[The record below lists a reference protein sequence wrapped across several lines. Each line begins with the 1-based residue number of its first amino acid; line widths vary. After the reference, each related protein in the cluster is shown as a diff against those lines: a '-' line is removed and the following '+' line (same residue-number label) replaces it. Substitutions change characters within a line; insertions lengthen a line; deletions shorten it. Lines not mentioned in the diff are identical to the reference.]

1 MTRRTKGRT
10 RFREIVLTHLR
21 HVKGRLFLSAIC
33 TLGIVATELL
43 KPWPL
48 KVILDHIIL
57 DKQLPRLLQSF
68 QQLFEPGKYKLLVVS
83 VSCIIL
89 VAIFAGFFSYFQIFM
104 TSSIGYKFVY
114 ALRRELFSHLQ
125 RLSLSFH
132 NRARSGDLLTKIAG
146 DTNTL
151 KDVFTDSLLKI
162 TAHLLTVMGMFAIMF
177 AVNWQIS
184 LIALATFPFLC
195 YSLFHV
201 YRKTKASVKMQ
212 RKQEGKL
219 ASRMN
224 EVFSAISLVQ
234 AFAREKHEEEQ
245 FDSVT
250 AQTLEQ
256 SIRVA
261 RLEAVAT
268 RSTELITAV
277 GTAGAMFFGAL
288 EVLNGNM
295 IPGELLLFSFY
306 LTNMYKPIRNLAKLS
321 TDFSKAMAS
330 AERISE
336 ILELE
341 PEIADAPDA
350 VEAGKFM
357 GEVAFEGVSFDYGAG
372 KPALSDIS
380 FIISPGQRLAL
391 VGASGAGKS
400 TILSLILRLYD
411 PQTGF
416 VSIDGVNIKQY
427 RLESLRRQ
435 VGIVLQDSVLFGATI
450 RENIAYGKPDATL
463 GEIVSAAQAANAD
476 EFISQLEHGYETYI
490 GERGSTLSGGQRQ
503 RIAIA
508 RALIRETPILV
519 LDEPMTGL
527 DVESELKVREAL
539 DRLMAGRTCLM
550 ITHDLMSVAGAD
562 LVLLLDDGRI
572 LEQGKHGELVKT
584 SSRYRQLYELS
595 IGSHDQVQYAVG
607 LAQILPKG

>member
-1 MTRRTKGRT
+1 MILRTKRRT
-10 RFREIVLTHLR
+10 RFREIVLAHLR

-48 KVILDHIIL
+48 KVILDHVIL

-132 NRARSGDLLTKIAG
+132 NRARSGDLLTKIAV

-201 YRKTKASVKMQ
+201 YRKAKASVKMQ

-288 EVLNGNM
+288 AVLNGNM

-357 GEVAFEGVSFDYGAG
+357 GEVAFEAVSFDYGAG

-463 GEIVSAAQAANAD
+463 GEIVAAAQAANAD

-595 IGSHDQVQYAVG
+595 IGSHDQLQYAVG
-607 LAQILPKG
+607 LRHRLPGG

>member
-1 MTRRTKGRT
+1 MARNAAR
-10 RFREIVLTHLR
+10 
-21 HVKGRLFLSAIC
+21 
-33 TLGIVATELL
+33 
-43 KPWPL
+43 PY
-48 KVILDHIIL
+48 VI
-57 DKQLPRLLQSF
+57 
-68 QQLFEPGKYKLLVVS
+68 
-83 VSCIIL
+83 
-89 VAIFAGFFSYFQIFM
+89 
-104 TSSIGYKFVY
+104 
-114 ALRRELFSHLQ
+114 
-125 RLSLSFH
+125 
-132 NRARSGDLLTKIAG
+132 
-146 DTNTL
+146 
-151 KDVFTDSLLKI
+151 
-162 TAHLLTVMGMFAIMF
+162 TV
-177 AVNWQIS
+177 
-184 LIALATFPFLC
+184 
-195 YSLFHV
+195 
-201 YRKTKASVKMQ
+201 
-212 RKQEGKL
+212 
-219 ASRMN
+219 
-224 EVFSAISLVQ
+224 
-234 AFAREKHEEEQ
+234 
-245 FDSVT
+245 
-250 AQTLEQ
+250 
-256 SIRVA
+256 
-261 RLEAVAT
+261 
-268 RSTELITAV
+268 
-277 GTAGAMFFGAL
+277 
-288 EVLNGNM
+288 
-295 IPGELLLFSFY
+295 
-306 LTNMYKPIRNLAKLS
+306 
-321 TDFSKAMAS
+321 
-330 AERISE
+330 
-336 ILELE
+336 
-341 PEIADAPDA
+341 
-350 VEAGKFM
+350 
-357 GEVAFEGVSFDYGAG
+357 
-372 KPALSDIS
+372 
-380 FIISPGQRLAL
+380 